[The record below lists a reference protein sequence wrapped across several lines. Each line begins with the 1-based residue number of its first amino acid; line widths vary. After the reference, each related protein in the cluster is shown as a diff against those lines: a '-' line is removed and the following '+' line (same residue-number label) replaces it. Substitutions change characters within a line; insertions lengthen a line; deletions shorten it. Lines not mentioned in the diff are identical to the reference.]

1 MKKLL
6 FLFIFL
12 TSCSFKNTA
21 NYWKDNTKKNEVLDF
36 NKEYNFEEYGTAL
49 EKYND
54 RTEYPN
60 IN

>member
-1 MKKLL
+1 MKKILIL
-6 FLFIFL
+6 FLFL
-12 TSCSFKNTA
+12 TSCSFQNTG
-21 NYWKDNTKKNEVLDF
+21 NYWDNNLNNEILDF
-36 NKEYNFEEYGTAL
+36 ENAYTIKEYGTIL

>member
-1 MKKLL
+1 MKKIL

-12 TSCSFKNTA
+12 NSCSFQNTA
-21 NYWKDNTKKNEVLDF
+21 KYWNDNIKNEVLDF

-54 RTEYPN
+54 RAEYPN

>member
-1 MKKLL
+1 MKKILIL
-6 FLFIFL
+6 FLFL
-12 TSCSFKNTA
+12 TSCSFQNTG
-21 NYWKDNTKKNEVLDF
+21 NYWDNNLNNEILDF
-36 NKEYNFEEYGTAL
+36 ENVYTIKEYGTIL